1 MKGSLRLGSVKDI
14 AFFVHWS
21 FLILVFWI
29 VGNGFL
35 DNQSYFQIGYQLV
48 FVFTIFFCVAL
59 HELGH
64 SLAALKYGIKTQD
77 IILLP
82 IGGVARLTRMPD
94 KPSQELFVA
103 IAGPLVNVAIAV
115 VLFIAL
121 LICGTMPT
129 DFILDDAF
137 SNNFLLDVFLVN
149 VTLVFF
155 NLIPA
160 FPMDGGR
167 ILRALLSM
175 RLEKKKA
182 TLIAA
187 RLGQLIAVFFVIAG
201 FMGNPSLTLIGVF
214 VFLSARSELNMVKE
228 NSIQKDSLIHMVSG
242 NYVLLT
248 KDDTTDKAL
257 FILNS
262 TNEVY
267 LLLIDDSKV
276 IGIIEESTLLRSI
289 ANSTNQPIMLVANS
303 TFPVLNLSISP
314 FKAYEQLRNFNCTFA
329 PVFDEQKL
337 VGVVTHKALAHH
349 LAMKSIH

>member
-103 IAGPLVNVAIAV
+103 IAGPLVNVGIAIA
-115 VLFIAL
+115 LFIVL
-121 LICGTMPT
+121 LISGTMPT

-214 VFLSARSELNMVKE
+214 VFLSARSELNMVNE
-228 NSIQKDSLIHMVSG
+228 ESIQKDSLIHLVSG

-248 KDDTTDKAL
+248 KEDTTDKAL

-262 TNEVY
+262 TNEVH
-267 LLLIDDSKV
+267 LLVVDDSKV
-276 IGIIEESTLLRSI
+276 VGIVEESTLLRSI
-289 ANSTNQPIMLVANS
+289 ATSTNQPILLVANS
-303 TFPVLNLSISP
+303 VFPILNLAITP
-314 FKAYEQLRNFNCTFA
+314 FKAYEQLRNFNCSFA
-329 PVFDEQKL
+329 PVFEDQQL
-337 VGVVTHKALAHH
+337 VGIVTQKALAHH
-349 LAMKSIH
+349 LAMKSNQ